1 MDLTQRGI
9 LLLLKSAITQQPQE
23 LPEGFDMEAAYP
35 LIRQHHM
42 AALCYDGAVR
52 CGVPRQHP
60 VMQEMFRCYCKM
72 LAVSEGQMRQIS
84 RIYAAF
90 DANGIDY
97 MPLKGCNM
105 KALYPKPE
113 LRTMGDADILIRVEQ
128 YDQIVPVMESI
139 GFTYVKESDPELVWK
154 SPALHLELHKR
165 LFAPHNKDFYT
176 YFGEGWN
183 RASRVAGTRYAMT
196 AEDTYI
202 YLLTHFAKHYRDGG
216 IGCRHVVDLWVYRM
230 AHPGM
235 DEAYIGAEL
244 EKLWLREFH
253 EHICRMIDAWFREKQ
268 MDEWTDVLTAYIF
281 SSGSWGSNEERMLA
295 RVVKQSK
302 HSALGF
308 SGRLMYLWGLLFPSR
323 KNMRQIYPVLE
334 KAPFLLPV
342 FWLIRPVHKMLFNGG
357 KVKKYGKNL
366 KQMSKE
372 NLDARQEMLRYVGL
386 DYNF

>member
-60 VMQEMFRCYCKM
+60 VMQEMFRSYCKM

-128 YDQIVPVMESI
+128 YDQIVPVMEGL
-139 GFTYVKESDPELVWK
+139 GFVEAREGEHEYVWK
-154 SPALHLELHKR
+154 SSQLYLELHKR
-165 LFAPHNKDFYT
+165 LMPESVKDYDA
-176 YFGEGWN
+176 YFGVGWEAAK
-183 RASRVAGTRYAMT
+183 RILGHRYAMT
-196 AEDTYI
+196 VEDTYI
-202 YLLTHFAKHYRDGG
+202 FLFVHFAKHYRAGG
-216 IGCRHVVDLWVYRM
+216 IGCRHLVDLWIYCREN
-230 AHPGM
+230 PDM
-235 DEAYIGAEL
+235 DEAYVQAEM
-244 EKLWLREFH
+244 EKLQLLAFYQNTKRLIAMWFEDAQGDERTAFMTTYVFESGSFGSS
-253 EHICRMIDAWFREKQ
+253 ENMILSHAVRDYAHTGQRSR
-268 MDEWTDVLTAYIF
+268 LAYLF
-281 SSGSWGSNEERMLA
+281 SS
-295 RVVKQSK
+295 VFPPVKHAQK
-302 HSALGF
+302 
-308 SGRLMYLWGLLFPSR
+308 RYPLL
-323 KNMRQIYPVLE
+323 K
-334 KAPFLLPV
+334 KAPWLLPAV
-342 FWLIRPVHKMLFNGG
+342 WIIRLFRAAFMER
-357 KVKKYGKNL
+357 KSVRKTVRELKIL
-366 KQMSKE
+366 KQDRV
-372 NLDARQEMLRYVGL
+372 DARQEMLRYVGL